1 MKKIVFFLALF
12 SFSMGCFAQQGYER
26 EINELKSRY
35 NSLVI
40 LVQKLEKENESKKA
54 ELEKKKDE
62 WERECE
68 LCIEYADYL
77 SDEDLDSL
85 IAQTDSVIDG
95 KDLIAS
101 LIYVKNNRNAKPVIG
116 VKPTINIKQPT
127 SEETH
132 TSTIIVEVKDENN
145 SEKDEFSE
153 DAKFRDKIIS
163 TPNDTVR
170 VNRLHHKKLAGGVQN
185 NKNIIPN
192 EKNK

>member
-101 LIYVKNNRNAKPVIG
+101 LISVKNNRNAKPVIG

-145 SEKDEFSE
+145 RRKMNSVKM
-153 DAKFRDKIIS
+153 
-163 TPNDTVR
+163 PNLEIKLFQ
-170 VNRLHHKKLAGGVQN
+170 RLMIL
-185 NKNIIPN
+185 
-192 EKNK
+192 

>member
-12 SFSMGCFAQQGYER
+12 SFSMGCFAQQDYEK

-35 NSLVI
+35 NNLII

-54 ELEKKKDE
+54 ELEKKKNE

-101 LIYVKNNRNAKPVIG
+101 LISVKNNRNTKPVIG

-127 SEETH
+127 SEEAT
-132 TSTIIVEVKDENN
+132 TSTIIVEVKEDNN
-145 SEKDEFSE
+145 SEKDEFGE

-163 TPNDTVR
+163 TPNDSVR
-170 VNRLHHKKLAGGVQN
+170 ENLFQHKKLPGGVQN
-185 NKNIIPN
+185 NKNITAN

>member
-12 SFSMGCFAQQGYER
+12 SFSMGCFAQQDYEK

-101 LIYVKNNRNAKPVIG
+101 LISVKNNRNAKPVIG

-127 SEETH
+127 SEEAP
-132 TSTIIVEVKDENN
+132 TSTIIVGVKEDNN
-145 SEKDEFSE
+145 SEEDEFGE

-163 TPNDTVR
+163 TPNDTVSG
-170 VNRLHHKKLAGGVQN
+170 NRLHHKKLAGGVQN
-185 NKNIIPN
+185 NNNIIAN

>member
-12 SFSMGCFAQQGYER
+12 SFSMGCFAQQDYEK

-35 NSLVI
+35 NNLVI

-54 ELEKKKDE
+54 ELEKKKNE

-101 LIYVKNNRNAKPVIG
+101 LISVKNNRNTKPVIG

-127 SEETH
+127 SEEAT
-132 TSTIIVEVKDENN
+132 TSTIIVEVKEDNN
-145 SEKDEFSE
+145 SEKDEFGE

-163 TPNDTVR
+163 TPNDSVR
-170 VNRLHHKKLAGGVQN
+170 ENLLHDKKLAGGVQN
-185 NKNIIPN
+185 NKNITAN